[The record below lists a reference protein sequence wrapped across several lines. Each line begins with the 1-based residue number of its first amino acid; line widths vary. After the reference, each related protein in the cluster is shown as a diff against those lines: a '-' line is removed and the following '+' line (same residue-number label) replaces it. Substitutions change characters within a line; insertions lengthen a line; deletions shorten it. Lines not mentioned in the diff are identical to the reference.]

1 MADCLNTLENTLQQ
15 KRLSQVTIDY
25 RYDIFLNGFHLSHRY
40 NAYFKLLTCIIILDA
55 GGCRVMI
62 GLLENVMPVSSSL
75 NLVPTHSYTPI
86 FMPSLKHFE
95 LLQPKQ

>member
-25 RYDIFLNGFHLSHRY
+25 RYDMFLNGFHLSHRY

-55 GGCRVMI
+55 GGYRVMI
-62 GLLENVMPVSSSL
+62 GLLENVMPVFSAL
-75 NLVPTHSYTPI
+75 NLV
-86 FMPSLKHFE
+86 PSLKHFE

>member
-1 MADCLNTLENTLQQ
+1 MDSTYH
-15 KRLSQVTIDY
+15 IDIY
-25 RYDIFLNGFHLSHRY
+25 MY

-62 GLLENVMPVSSSL
+62 GLLENVMPVSSTL

-95 LLQPKQ
+95 LLHPKQWQKNFSTQTIAKEKII